1 MDDFER
7 NKTLVLKE
15 KYFEK
20 SFNGYSCKNF
30 EKNLHFLATADASAK
45 NADFF

>member
-15 KYFEK
+15 K
-20 SFNGYSCKNF
+20 SFNGYSCKYF